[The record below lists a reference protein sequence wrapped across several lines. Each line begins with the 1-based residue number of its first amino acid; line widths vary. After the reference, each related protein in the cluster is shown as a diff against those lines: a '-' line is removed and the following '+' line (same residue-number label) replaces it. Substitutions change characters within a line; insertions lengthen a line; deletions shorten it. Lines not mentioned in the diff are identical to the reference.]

1 MWKGQAGMSIDI
13 QKMKHRLEQK
23 QAELQASIAGLDQA
37 YPTPVDPIELSEGS
51 QDFEDTATDFLEM
64 QQEQS
69 TLVNEQALLAE
80 VQAALKRI
88 EDGAYGHCIDC
99 GRPIPEKRLEAIPW
113 AARLA
118 EHEAA
123 IEQRNLGQEELYDA
137 DTH

>member
-1 MWKGQAGMSIDI
+1 MSIDI
-13 QKMKHRLEQK
+13 QKMKQHLEQK

-37 YPTPVDPIELSEGS
+37 YPTPVDPIELSEGP

-88 EDGAYGHCIDC
+88 EDGTYGQCIDC
-99 GRPIPEKRLEAIPW
+99 GQPIPEKRLEAIPW
-113 AARLA
+113 AAHLV

-123 IEQRNLGQEELYDA
+123 IEQRNLSREELYDA